1 MDERKAVC
9 LIWAFYLN
17 FANHTEI
24 FFEQQVKLGS
34 NETTAPLLTLAK
46 AYPMQGVLCTEEG
59 TGFLF
64 PGQVGF
70 GEYIAFLS
78 G

>member
-1 MDERKAVC
+1 MFDMGFLPEFCQPHRN
-9 LIWAFYLN
+9 L
-17 FANHTEI
+17 
-24 FFEQQVKLGS
+24 FEQQVKLGS

-46 AYPMQGVLCTEEG
+46 ACPMQGVLCTEEG